1 MLRTLN
7 RWVNN
12 FFFVIG
18 MMILVVIMIPVMAI
32 LIIVDMWRNDRG
44 HFEVPRAF
52 NDHHD
57 EDEDEDVE

>member
-7 RWVNN
+7 RWISN
-12 FFFVIG
+12 FFLAIG
-18 MMILVVIMIPVMAI
+18 IMILVVIMMPIMAM

-44 HFEVPRAF
+44 EISVPRAF

-57 EDEDEDVE
+57 EDEDEEEE